1 MPLDSQTLTIFTNS
15 CILDLR
21 ELTCLCLCI
30 YLVGQFPRWINEISK
45 VCYEETQNSRT
56 KYVISKNG
64 CSKNFVHFQ
73 EKHPRKIAFIKK
85 VAGYLT
91 LIENVLLGNL
101 CNFKNSFY
109 KKNLRMQAS
118 AILTKINFSKN
129 ISFNLF
135 NLCFGMCSLGLS
147 V

>member
-1 MPLDSQTLTIFTNS
+1 MPLDSQTLTIFTKS

-30 YLVGQFPRWINEISK
+30 YLVQQFPRWINEISPRWINEISK

-73 EKHPRKIAFIKK
+73 EKHPLKIAFIKK

-91 LIENVLLGNL
+91 LTENVLLGNL

-109 KKNLRMQAS
+109 KKTLRMQAS
-118 AILTKINFSKN
+118 AISYHWKVFWPK
-129 ISFNLF
+129 
-135 NLCFGMCSLGLS
+135 
-147 V
+147 